1 MSSGDEKSSVNLV
14 HFGGKQL
21 ERSVS
26 CLSSSNCGWGV
37 CVWGGGGG
45 GVRFIKKELKIK
57 KKQWGHRGSEV

>member
-37 CVWGGGGG
+37 CVWGGGAGG
-45 GVRFIKKELKIK
+45 SAL
-57 KKQWGHRGSEV
+57 